1 MRLIS
6 DVAADIRR
14 DWKNV
19 YFGAKPYLAAM
30 ASLSDKNSRYLA
42 EDATSI
48 VLYFLSNAS
57 TYRGE
62 NARKYKAEL
71 KEIIK

>member
-14 DWKNV
+14 DWKNP

-30 ASLSDKNSRYLA
+30 SSLSDKHSRYIA

-62 NARKYKAEL
+62 NARKFKAEL